1 MSTTA
6 TTLPT
11 VRALLFPG
19 ADSVTQVERQLEE
32 RSALGPAVRRLDGV
46 PSGLVEVAAG
56 KVGAVLAGLLDIE
69 AFDLLAGGWRK
80 HEALMTAARQTAES
94 QGGEQIV
101 ELATH
106 RITSTHRPK
115 IDVEVDDARV
125 GSIDVEID
133 VTFVLHAVRAV
144 VAGGRLV
151 ALRSGLVDLEAS
163 LSCEGLPIASERRQ
177 VDLALE
183 VGLGSG
189 IPLIEHVVL
198 PEAPAAGV

>member
-1 MSTTA
+1 MSTTT

-11 VRALLFPG
+11 VRAMLFPG

-32 RSALGPAVRRLDGV
+32 RSALEPAVRRLDGV

-56 KVGAVLAGLLDIE
+56 KVGAVLAGL
-69 AFDLLAGGWRK
+69 AGGLRK
-80 HEALMTAARQTAES
+80 HEALLTAAQQTAES
-94 QGGEQIV
+94 PGEEQIV

-106 RITSTHRPK
+106 RITSTHRPR
-115 IDVEVDDARV
+115 IDVEVDDAPV

-144 VAGGRLV
+144 VAEGRLV

-163 LSCEGLPIASERRQ
+163 LSCWGLPIASERRQ
-177 VDLALE
+177 VDLTLE

-189 IPLIEHVVL
+189 IPLIEYVVL
-198 PEAPAAGV
+198 PEAPAAGG

>member
-1 MSTTA
+1 MSTTT

-11 VRALLFPG
+11 VRTMLFPG
-19 ADSVTQVERQLEE
+19 AESVTQVERQLEE
-32 RSALGPAVRRLDGV
+32 RSALESAVQWLDGV
-46 PSGLVEVAAG
+46 PSGLVEVAAE
-56 KVGAVLAGLLDIE
+56 KVGAVLVGLLDIE
-69 AFDLLAGGWRK
+69 AFDLLAAGWQK
-80 HEALMTAARQTAES
+80 HEALMTAAHQTAES
-94 QGGEQIV
+94 PGEQQIV

-115 IDVEVDDARV
+115 IDVEVNDVRV

-144 VAGGRLV
+144 VASGRLV

-163 LSCEGLPIASERRQ
+163 LSCGGLPIASERRQ
-177 VDLALE
+177 VNLALE
-183 VGLGSG
+183 VALGSA
-189 IPLIEHVVL
+189 IPLIEYVVL

>member
-1 MSTTA
+1 MSTTT

-32 RSALGPAVRRLDGV
+32 RSALEPAVRRLDGV

-69 AFDLLAGGWRK
+69 AFDLLAGGLRK
-80 HEALMTAARQTAES
+80 HEALMTAAQQTAES
-94 QGGEQIV
+94 PGEEQIV

-106 RITSTHRPK
+106 RITSTHRPR
-115 IDVEVDDARV
+115 IDVEVDDAPV

-144 VAGGRLV
+144 VAEGRLV

-163 LSCEGLPIASERRQ
+163 LSCGGLPIASERRQ
-177 VDLALE
+177 VDLTLE

-189 IPLIEHVVL
+189 IPLIEYVVL
-198 PEAPAAGV
+198 PEAPAAGG